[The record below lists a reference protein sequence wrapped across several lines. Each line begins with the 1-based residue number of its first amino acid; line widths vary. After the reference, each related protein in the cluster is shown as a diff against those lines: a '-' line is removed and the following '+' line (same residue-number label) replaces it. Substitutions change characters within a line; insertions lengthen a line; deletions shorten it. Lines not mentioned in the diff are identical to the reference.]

1 MALIERVSGTDLL
14 ELATDLPDAPKQV
27 GMVLLLESPLDLH
40 LLRTTLAERI
50 AAVPRLRQRLKSV
63 PFGCGRPIWVDDP
76 RFDIQNHVTMASCPA
91 PGDETALLSA
101 VAGFVQDRLAMDG
114 PLWRATLLTG
124 LANGGAALALVV
136 HHVLTDGIG
145 GLAMLSGLLDSTTP
159 LDGTT
164 LLEGTTPA
172 AAPPPFPR
180 PAPTTFA
187 LLADA
192 QRSRLKTI
200 ARLPALAVLLA
211 RAVAELT
218 AGRTPRLP
226 QSSLNQ
232 PTGPERALAV
242 ATTNLQSVRTA
253 AHACDA
259 TVNDAVLTAVAG
271 ALRTVLAKRG
281 ETTSTFVVTVPISA
295 RRRTTATHV
304 GNAVGIAPVGL
315 SATGDLVERLT
326 TTARTTRARRTSH
339 PGASAALLAPLFR
352 LIAKLGLLHWFIDHQ
367 RMTNTFVTNLRGP
380 GTPATI
386 LGTPIRRVLA
396 VPGIAGNITVAF
408 AAFSYAGTLELTI
421 LADPTTRPDLHDLKA
436 SLQTELDDL
445 TMLATR

>member
-1 MALIERVSGTDLL
+1 MAVIERVSGVDLL

-27 GMVLLLESPLDLH
+27 AMVLLLERSMDLE
-40 LLRTTLAERI
+40 LLRSTLAERI
-50 AAVPRLRQRLKSV
+50 VAVPRLRQRLKSV
-63 PFGCGRPIWVDDP
+63 PLGCGRPIWVDDAG
-76 RFDIQNHVTMASCPA
+76 FQIQNHVTMASCPA

-101 VAGFVQDRLAMDG
+101 VAGLVRDRLPMNG

-124 LANGGAALALVV
+124 LADGGAALMLVV

-145 GLAMLSGLLDSTTP
+145 GLAMLGSLLDGPAPPDSTTP
-159 LDGTT
+159 LDGTAP
-164 LLEGTTPA
+164 PA
-172 AAPPPFPR
+172 AASPFPR
-180 PAPTTFA
+180 PLPTTFA

-192 QRSRLKTI
+192 QRNRLKSI
-200 ARLPALAVLLA
+200 ARLPALAVLMT

-242 ATTNLQSVRTA
+242 ATTDLQSVRTA

-259 TVNDAVLTAVAG
+259 TVNDAVLTAVTG

-281 ETTSTFVVTVPISA
+281 ETTSTFVVTVPVSA
-295 RRRTTATHV
+295 RRRTTAAHV

-315 SATGDLVERLT
+315 SATGDLVQRLT
-326 TTARTTRARRTSH
+326 TTARTTRVRRTSH
-339 PGASAALLAPLFR
+339 PGSSAALLAPLFR
-352 LIAKLGLLHWFIDHQ
+352 LIARLGLLRWFIDHQ

-380 GTPATI
+380 ETPATI

-396 VPGIAGNITVAF
+396 VPGITGNVTVSF

-421 LADPTTRPDLHDLKA
+421 LADPTTWPDLHDLKT

-445 TMLATR
+445 TAVTTC